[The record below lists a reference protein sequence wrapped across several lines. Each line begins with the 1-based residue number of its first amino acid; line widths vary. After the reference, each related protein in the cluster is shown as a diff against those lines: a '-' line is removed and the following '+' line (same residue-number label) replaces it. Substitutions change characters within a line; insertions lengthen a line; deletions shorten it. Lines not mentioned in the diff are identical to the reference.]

1 MRHLL
6 PAALAAVM
14 TLGCGEDPV
23 LTSMRIEPGNPT
35 IWEDE
40 TITLKVMFFDQNG
53 GSLEAPVGGVEWT
66 TSKPAVLGEVKDGL
80 VSPLMHGDGIVTV
93 SAAGGEGKT
102 IEASTAITVKQIH
115 ELEAVAYITQ
125 VNQHPREPIRLVA
138 GRPGMFRAHAVADSQ
153 PGLIAPDARV
163 RLWNGG
169 RTIVDTILEQADPL
183 VLQEVDQSSFDYSY
197 NLEVEGADVSE
208 GLMASVVFD
217 PNDDERSIEG
227 GDTIAFDVA
236 DLDVQN
242 QMLVPVIESAYPNRA
257 VEQWVTDNANRGNM
271 GNKTLTILPIGEQ
284 NLEAHAPYETDLNWT
299 EDTGGSWT
307 GLLRELD
314 ALRREEQKLDYY
326 YYGAIRPSQSGNVLG
341 IAYGFGH
348 PVSCGV
354 DQTET
359 YMHETGHSMNLRHAP
374 CGGAGGPDPNYPN
387 DNGYLDWWGFDP
399 NTGRL
404 LTPRAYTDLM
414 GYCGATWI
422 SAYHFKR
429 GVDFRA
435 GRGAHRRG
443 GGPAER
449 VLGVTGSVYDGVL
462 TVDPVFE
469 AVAPPETG
477 NGGPY
482 LIEGHDPGGRAL
494 FSHRF
499 TPHSPLDIEA
509 GRIFSLAI
517 PVPAGLESITVS
529 GPEGA
534 ASVTR
539 YSHPPTAMLI
549 DENGE
554 VRAIRRNWDGSNP
567 NRWTVKV
574 STGLPG

>member
-40 TITLKVMFFDQNG
+40 TITLKVMYFDQNG

-66 TSKPAVLGEVKDGL
+66 TSNPAVLGEVQDGL

-102 IEASTAITVKQIH
+102 IEASTAITVNQIH

-138 GRPGMFRAHAVADSQ
+138 GRPGMFRAHAVADEQ
-153 PGLIAPDARV
+153 AGLIAPEARV

-271 GNKTLTILPIGEQ
+271 GNKTMTILPIGEQ

-326 YYGAIRPSQSGNVLG
+326 YYGAIRPSRSGGVLG
-341 IAYGFGH
+341 IAAGFGH

-387 DNGYLDWWGFDP
+387 DNGYLDWWGFNP

-404 LTPRAYTDLM
+404 LTPQSHTDLM

-443 GGPAER
+443 GGPAEP

-482 LIEGHDPGGRAL
+482 LIEAHDAGGRVL

-529 GPEGA
+529 GPEGV
-534 ASVTR
+534 ASLTR
-539 YSHPPTAMLI
+539 DSHPPTAMLI

-567 NRWTVKV
+567 NLWTVKV